1 MGRVNLTGSQG
12 FWDHQGGEKTTAHA
26 ALCHL
31 LHLAQQV
38 NQTGK
43 AGLGVV
49 LSHLFEEMSEYY
61 QFLLSFLSLFE
72 IRHH

>member
-12 FWDHQGGEKTTAHA
+12 FWDHQGGEKTTT
-26 ALCHL
+26 HL

-49 LSHLFEEMSEYY
+49 LSHLLEEMSEYY